1 MNLNNFEPEQLPGFQ
16 FIDHVAIAVL
26 QGTLDAQVNAYQ
38 KMGFR
43 EVHREEVLGNDQV
56 REVLLQIG
64 NSQNLIQLL
73 EPLNDSSPVQKMID
87 RQNGKGGLAHVGLR
101 VKSAQEAYHYLY
113 ENRFHLIDA
122 GPRPGSRGT
131 KVFFVHPKSRD
142 DQPFEVLYEIV
153 EDPNDNLKKN

>member
-1 MNLNNFEPEQLPGFQ
+1 MTLENFEPEKLPGFQ

-26 QGTLDAQVNAYQ
+26 PGTLDAQVNAYR
-38 KMGFR
+38 KMGFQ

-64 NSQNLIQLL
+64 KSQNLIQLL

-101 VKSAQEAYHYLY
+101 VKSAQEAYKYL
-113 ENRFHLIDA
+113 
-122 GPRPGSRGT
+122 S
-131 KVFFVHPKSRD
+131 
-142 DQPFEVLYEIV
+142 
-153 EDPNDNLKKN
+153 